1 MSMSELHKPEWYG
14 EYAVIKNKYNDYVQ
28 VEYKCNGTGSLYD
41 YDLFPGIDLI
51 FMDFNCSDIFHE
63 PIPNKNI
70 IEIRHY
76 QKGRVEFELRNN
88 KVFHMK
94 EGEFCINALANIP
107 AAYSFPFGYSV
118 GLSCV
123 IDKDSVDVQTQQFF
137 SYYNIDV
144 LNLGRELELEKN
156 WFLCRTPQRLLHI
169 FDELYAAKGIE
180 GRDYFRIKL
189 LELFYHIK
197 QLRIEDQYEAT
208 YYAKEQIEI
217 IKRIRQKNTYR
228 RTLTKRANE
237 QSHIS
242 GYFQTD
248 LWRNPLCAYQKLQN
262 ESCSCLFAG
271 NRSIYHANSW

>member
-1 MSMSELHKPEWYG
+1 
-14 EYAVIKNKYNDYVQ
+14 
-28 VEYKCNGTGSLYD
+28 
-41 YDLFPGIDLI
+41 
-51 FMDFNCSDIFHE
+51 MDFLSDFHF
-63 PIPNKNI
+63 PALHPSIPNKNI

-197 QLRIEDQYEAT
+197 QLRIEDQYEARSEEHT
-208 YYAKEQIEI
+208 SE
-217 IKRIRQKNTYR
+217 
-228 RTLTKRANE
+228 L
-237 QSHIS
+237 QS
-242 GYFQTD
+242 Q
-248 LWRNPLCAYQKLQN
+248 R
-262 ESCSCLFAG
+262 
-271 NRSIYHANSW
+271 